1 MVVVVNTRLLLK
13 NRLEG
18 IGWFTFETIRRLVQ
32 THPEHQFIFLFD
44 RPFHAE
50 FVFAD
55 NVTPVVVWPPTRH
68 PLLWYLWFEWR
79 VPAILKKYKADVFV
93 STDGYLSLQT
103 KIPQVVVMHDINFVH
118 RPKDLPWLTAQ
129 YYNYFFPKFALKAK
143 RMATVSEFSKNDIA
157 ISFGIDP
164 ARIDVVYNGCNPGF
178 SPSSQEEIEAVRWKY
193 ASGEPYFLFVGAL
206 HPRKNIEGLLTAF
219 ERYKTATGGNEK
231 LLIVGGQMFK
241 TGTISEKLNL
251 MKSKA
256 DVVFTGRIS
265 TAELKQVMGGA
276 LALTFV
282 PFFEGFGIPIIEAM
296 AAGIPV
302 ICSNTTS
309 LPEVGGDAVL
319 YVHPE
324 NTEAIYEAM
333 HRISKDKNLRETLV
347 KKGHLQKKKF
357 NWDNSAARLWE
368 TIQNY
373 NK

>member
-1 MVVVVNTRLLLK
+1 MVVVVNTRLMLK

-18 IGWFTFETIRRLVQ
+18 IGWFTCETIRRIVQ
-32 THPEHQFIFLFD
+32 NHPEHQFIFLFD
-44 RPFHAE
+44 RPFDAE

-79 VPAILKKYKADVFV
+79 IPAILKNYRADVFV
-93 STDGYLSLQT
+93 STDGYLSLRT
-103 KIPQVVVMHDINFVH
+103 KIPQVLVMHDVNFVH
-118 RPKDLPWLTAQ
+118 RPKDLPWLTAH
-129 YYNYFFPKFALKAK
+129 YYNYFFPKFARKAK
-143 RMATVSEFSKNDIA
+143 RLATVSEFSKNDIA

-164 ARIDVVYNGCNPGF
+164 ARIDVVHNGCNTDF
-178 SPSSQEEIEAVRWKY
+178 SPSTQEEIETIRKKY
-193 ASGEPYFLFVGAL
+193 SSGKPYFLFVGAL

-219 ERYKTATGGNEK
+219 ERYKTATGRNEK

-241 TGTISEKLNL
+241 TGTISDKLSSMNFR
-251 MKSKA
+251 A
-256 DVVFTGRIS
+256 DVVFTGRIPS
-265 TAELKQVMGGA
+265 AELKQVLGGA

-282 PFFEGFGIPIIEAM
+282 PFFEGFGIPVIEAM

-319 YVHPE
+319 YVNPE
-324 NTEAIYEAM
+324 DPGAISEAM
-333 HRISKDKNLRETLV
+333 QHISNDRELRITLV
-347 KKGHLQKKKF
+347 EKGHLQRRKF
-357 NWDNSAARLWE
+357 NWDNSAKKLWE